1 MANLQKIYSDLDLTF
16 RRLPVTND
24 VASSYDEQ
32 AVVRSVRNLL
42 LTGFYE
48 RPFQPNLGS
57 NLNKLLFEPADQL
70 TSNLIESEVRDVI
83 SNFEPRVT
91 VNTISV
97 TVSPDENSFNLSMT
111 FFVGNNTRATTVTLL
126 LQRSRKW
133 LQIQI

>member
-24 VASSYDEQ
+24 VALSYDEQ
-32 AVVRSVRNLL
+32 AVIRSVRNLL

-48 RPFQPNLGS
+48 RPFRPNLGS

-91 VNTISV
+91 INSINVTI
-97 TVSPDENSFNLSMT
+97 TPDENSFNFCKK
-111 FFVGNNTRATTVTLL
+111 FFFKLVILTIISL
-126 LQRSRKW
+126 
-133 LQIQI
+133 

>member
-24 VASSYDEQ
+24 VALSYDEQ
-32 AVVRSVRNLL
+32 AVIRSVRNLL

-70 TSNLIESEVRDVI
+70 TSNLIESEVRNVI

-91 VNTISV
+91 INSINVTI
-97 TVSPDENSFNLSMT
+97 TPDENSFNLSMT

-126 LQRSRKW
+126 LQRSR
-133 LQIQI
+133 

>member
-24 VASSYDEQ
+24 VALSYDEQ
-32 AVVRSVRNLL
+32 AVIRSVRNLL

-70 TSNLIESEVRDVI
+70 TSNLIESEVKNVI

-91 VNTISV
+91 INTINV
-97 TVSPDENSFNLSMT
+97 TISPDENSFNLSMT

-126 LQRSRKW
+126 LQRSR
-133 LQIQI
+133 

>member
-24 VASSYDEQ
+24 VALSYDEQ
-32 AVVRSVRNLL
+32 AVIRSVRNLL

-57 NLNKLLFEPADQL
+57 NLNKLLFEPADQI
-70 TSNLIESEVRDVI
+70 TSNLIESEVRNVI

-91 VNTISV
+91 VNTINV
-97 TVSPDENSFNLSMT
+97 TISPDENSFNLSMT

-126 LQRSRKW
+126 LQRSR
-133 LQIQI
+133 

>member
-111 FFVGNNTRATTVTLL
+111 FFVDNNTRATTVTLL
-126 LQRSRKW
+126 LQRSR
-133 LQIQI
+133 

>member
-24 VASSYDEQ
+24 VALSYDEQ
-32 AVVRSVRNLL
+32 AVIRSVRNLL

-70 TSNLIESEVRDVI
+70 TSNLIESEVRNVI
-83 SNFEPRVT
+83 SNFEPRIT
-91 VNTISV
+91 VNTINV
-97 TVSPDENSFNLSMT
+97 TISPDENSFNLSMT

-126 LQRSRKW
+126 LQRSR
-133 LQIQI
+133 

>member
-24 VASSYDEQ
+24 VALSYDEQ
-32 AVVRSVRNLL
+32 AVIRSVRNLL

-70 TSNLIESEVRDVI
+70 TSNLIESEVRNVI

-91 VNTISV
+91 VNTINV
-97 TVSPDENSFNLSMT
+97 TISPDENSFNLSMT

-126 LQRSRKW
+126 LQRSR
-133 LQIQI
+133 

>member
-16 RRLPVTND
+16 RKLPVTND
-24 VASSYDEQ
+24 VALSYDEQ
-32 AVVRSVRNLL
+32 AIVRSIRNLL

-48 RPFQPNLGS
+48 RPFQPKLGS

-70 TSNLIESEVRDVI
+70 TANLIESEVKNVI

-91 VNTISV
+91 INTITA

-111 FFVGNNTRATTVTLL
+111 FFVGNNSRATSVTLL
-126 LQRSRKW
+126 LQRSR
-133 LQIQI
+133 

>member
-24 VASSYDEQ
+24 VALSYDEQ
-32 AVVRSVRNLL
+32 AVIRSVRNLL

-70 TSNLIESEVRDVI
+70 TSNLIESEIKNVI

-91 VNTISV
+91 INTINV
-97 TVSPDENSFNLSMT
+97 TISPDENSFNLSMT

-126 LQRSRKW
+126 LQRSR
-133 LQIQI
+133 